1 MIIKQIRKTKRAI
14 DKIVRDT
21 VGSLWKIPL
30 TIFLVSTSQ
39 MLYGAQ
45 CLKAGNTISGVVDY
59 FEDRHPGDGSIMPL
73 TTIDLNDK
81 RCFLYSST
89 YGDQKKE
96 TDIESDVQI
105 LGEQRIF
112 KRLHGSHV
120 KIMLTE
126 ISQPHTHYHKRDVLV
141 DGDLLRVS
149 VAAKDCSKLKDLKY
163 CIDPSG
169 APMHTQR
176 VAESG
181 RTYFYRERNVRT
193 RSEIFILK
201 GDEVEVYLESGEF
214 KYACYKAKSGPVY
227 CGWLK

>member
-1 MIIKQIRKTKRAI
+1 MMINVEQIV
-14 DKIVRDT
+14 KIIY
-21 VGSLWKIPL
+21 G
-30 TIFLVSTSQ
+30 LVSSLALVSISPS
-39 MLYGAQ
+39 LYGAQ
-45 CLKAGNTISGVVDY
+45 CLKAGGTITGVVDH
-59 FEDRHPGDGSIMPL
+59 FEDRHPGDGSIMPI

-81 RCFLYSST
+81 RCFLYSSN
-89 YGDQKKE
+89 YNDQKKE

-120 KIMLTE
+120 KIMLTD

-149 VAAKDCSKLKDLKY
+149 VAAKDCSKLKDLQY

-176 VAESG
+176 VAEAG

-193 RSEIFILK
+193 RSEIFIVK
-201 GDEVEVYLESGEF
+201 GDEFEVYLESGQF
-214 KYACYKAKSGPVY
+214 KYACYKARSGPFY

>member
-1 MIIKQIRKTKRAI
+1 MG
-14 DKIVRDT
+14 KINAVI
-21 VGSLWKIPL
+21 SFLA
-30 TIFLVSTSQ
+30 LVSVAPT
-39 MLYGAQ
+39 LYGSQ
-45 CLKAGNTISGVVDY
+45 CLKTGDSVSGVIDY
-59 FEDRHPGDGSIMPL
+59 FEDRHPADGSVMPI
-73 TTIDLNDK
+73 TTLSLFNKKCFRYTEEKRDSDID
-81 RCFLYSST
+81 S
-89 YGDQKKE
+89 
-96 TDIESDVQI
+96 DIQI

-120 KIMLTE
+120 KIMLTD

-149 VAAKDCSKLKDLKY
+149 VAAKDCSKLKDLQY

-169 APMHTQR
+169 APMQTQR
-176 VAESG
+176 VAEAG

-193 RSEIFILK
+193 RSEIFIVK
-201 GDEVEVYLESGEF
+201 GDEVEVYLESEKF